1 MVPELYRDGVLVT
14 GDAAGFCIN
23 LGFTVRGMDFA
34 IESGRLAAETV
45 IKAHEIGDFSAAT
58 LSDYKKALDDSFI
71 MRDLNQY
78 KGFPT
83 LLGRREIFEG
93 LPAMVDDIATKAFT
107 VDGKQEQSLMM
118 YVIHSVAEH
127 TTAAK
132 LVDFVSTVLEAF

>member
-1 MVPELYRDGVLVT
+1 MLT
-14 GDAAGFCIN
+14 KSTSF
-23 LGFTVRGMDFA
+23 
-34 IESGRLAAETV
+34 AAETV
-45 IKAHEIGDFSAAT
+45 IKAHEIGDFSATT

-132 LVDFVSTVLEAF
+132 LVDFVTTVLEAF